1 MRTILVPVDASSTS
15 KNAVR
20 FAASWASQYDYDHII
35 LLKSSDGAM
44 FDYLNIADGY
54 SLVNEDIIN
63 KVQEGTELMLEQLCR
78 IIKEIAPGIKI
89 SKAVSQLTI
98 LRSINELIRDQPSVE
113 LIILGSDVKE
123 NSDSLVSDNIISIA
137 RVSPVKTLI
146 VPNGFSFRNISK
158 VLVPYDLSQ
167 IKKLDRISK
176 FKTILHDKN
185 LQLLI
190 LNVDT
195 KEKILSTDARKKDS
209 EEYIAQNLNDIPY
222 SIYHL
227 HNRNIINGILS
238 FAITNEADLIIAL
251 PGEHSF
257 LYYLANRSI
266 SEGLYQN
273 ISKPVMILK

>member
-1 MRTILVPVDASSTS
+1 MRTILVPVDTSSTS
-15 KNAVR
+15 KNTVR
-20 FAASWASQYDYDHII
+20 YAASWASHYDYNHII

-44 FDYLNIADGY
+44 FDYLNISDGY

-63 KVQEGTELMLEQLCR
+63 KVQEGTELMLERLCR
-78 IIKEIAPGIKI
+78 IIKEIAPSIII

-98 LRSINELIRDQPSVE
+98 LRSINELIRDQHSVE

-123 NSDSLVSDNIISIA
+123 NSDSFVSDNIISIA
-137 RVSPVKTLI
+137 RVSSVKTLI
-146 VPNGFSFRNISK
+146 VPDGYSFKKISK

-195 KEKILSTDARKKDS
+195 KEILSTDARKKDS
-209 EEYIAQNLNDIPY
+209 EEYIAQNLNNIPY
-222 SIYHL
+222 SIHRL